1 MNERVLR
8 GAAAKPSKKPSISFV
23 GAGRLARALA
33 LALNKKGYAIDEF
46 LVRGRSSRQKL
57 NAGLAKTLLAE
68 ARLIKDA
75 EFRSI
80 IIWLCVPDDAIA
92 PLAARLASSYDW
104 DQKIVFHSSGA
115 LPSSVLAALRKRGAS
130 VASIHPMM
138 SFSDVPIPLVSGIVF
153 GVAGDARATGFA
165 RSIVKD
171 LGGST
176 LVLQEK
182 DKAIY
187 HLMSTFCSP
196 LLIALLAGAEQ
207 LGGEL
212 RLSPVSTRKAIAPLL
227 QATVQNYVLSGAKLA
242 FTGPVRR
249 GDIKTI
255 KMHLD
260 ALNSFPDLREAYCAL
275 LKIATG
281 ELPTRRTR
289 EINSLLRARKS
300 GSTRK

>member
-1 MNERVLR
+1 MIQRVVR
-8 GAAAKPSKKPSISFV
+8 GTAAKPPKKPSVSFV

-33 LALNKKGYAIDEF
+33 PALKNKGYTLDEF
-46 LVRGRSSRQKL
+46 LVRGHLSRKKV

-75 EFRSI
+75 RFRST

-104 DQKIVFHSSGA
+104 EGKVVFHSSGA
-115 LPSSVLAALRKRGAS
+115 LPSSALAALRKRGAS

-138 SFSDVPIPLVSGIVF
+138 SFSDVPMPIVAGIVF
-153 GVAGDARATGFA
+153 GVEGDARAA
-165 RSIVKD
+165 RLARRIVRD
-171 LGGST
+171 LGGTT
-176 LVLQEK
+176 LLLKEE
-182 DKAIY
+182 DKTIY
-187 HLMSTFCSP
+187 HLMSTFGSP

-212 RLSPVSTRKAIAPLL
+212 RLSPASTRKAIAPLL
-227 QATVQNYVLSGAKLA
+227 QVTVKNYVLSGAKLA

-249 GDIKTI
+249 GDINTI

-260 ALNSFPDLREAYCAL
+260 ALNSFPNLREVYCAL
-275 LKIATG
+275 LKIATSV
-281 ELPTRRTR
+281 LPTRRTR
-289 EINSLLRARKS
+289 EINSLLRAGNG